1 MAVDAGVGL
10 VVVDGFDDIDRL
22 EPIAPHQQAVL
33 VRVTPDIRPLT
44 HAAVATGQAGPRF
57 GPGYPWPRPPS
68 RGCGLAPGCA

>member
-44 HAAVATGQAGPRF
+44 HAAVATGQAGSRF
-57 GPGYPWPRPPS
+57 GPRIP
-68 RGCGLAPGCA
+68 LAKAPI